1 MQEER
6 CVNQDAEFGE
16 IDQTIGSY
24 QKTKECSVENPI
36 RFIEFRRMVHWLE
49 QSLRNHQ
56 QKDSY
61 EPSLGQRQDNAMF
74 YQAVPVLNTYD
85 IQSLFINEFP

>member
-1 MQEER
+1 
-6 CVNQDAEFGE
+6 
-16 IDQTIGSY
+16 
-24 QKTKECSVENPI
+24 
-36 RFIEFRRMVHWLE
+36 MVYWLE